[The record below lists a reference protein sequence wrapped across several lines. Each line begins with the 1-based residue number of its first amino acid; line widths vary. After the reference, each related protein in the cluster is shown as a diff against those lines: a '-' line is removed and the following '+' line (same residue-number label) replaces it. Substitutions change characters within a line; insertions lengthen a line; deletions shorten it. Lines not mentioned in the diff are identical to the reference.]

1 VHNYEGLDRP
11 GGFERSGLLAPLK
24 LRNFRLLWTGMTVSL
39 LGDGVFVVA
48 VAWQSYELS
57 NSPFALSLV
66 MLAMTVPH
74 VLFLLIGGV
83 VSDRWDRR
91 RLMLAADLTRGL
103 VVAVVG
109 VLSLTGSLTLGWLSL
124 LTAVYGAGTAFFGP
138 AFDSIVPDVV
148 PRPMLGQAN
157 SLDQLVKPLALRIA
171 GPALGGF
178 MIGIGDPG
186 HAFVFDALTF
196 GASAVAVAAMQV
208 DPGGRR
214 EEATSLRRDL
224 VDGLSYVRS
233 HVWLWGTF
241 AAAAV
246 AYLLFMGPVE
256 VLLPFIVKEEMG
268 RSAGDLGFIFAFGGV
283 GSIAAAFL
291 LGSRGL
297 PKRTLTFIYVAWTLS
312 TLTIAG
318 YGIARSVWYL
328 LIPSFLFNF
337 FESAGTIVW
346 ATLKQRNVPA
356 SLLGRVSS
364 LDWLISIGLL
374 PMSFAL
380 TGPVATLLGERP
392 TLVAA
397 GLAGAVVTLSALFL
411 PGMRRIERFPTLA
424 GQELVPE
431 SA

>member
-1 VHNYEGLDRP
+1 MHNYEGLDRP
-11 GGFERSGLLAPLK
+11 GGFDRSGLLAPLK

-57 NSPFALSLV
+57 TSPFALSLV

-74 VLFLLIGGV
+74 VLLLLIGGV
-83 VSDRWDRR
+83 ASDRLDRR
-91 RLMLAADLTRGL
+91 RVMLASDLIRG
-103 VVAVVG
+103 VAVAVVG
-109 VLSLTGSLTLGWLSL
+109 ILSLTGGLTLGWLSV

-138 AFDSIVPDVV
+138 AFDAVVPDVV
-148 PRPMLGQAN
+148 PRHLLGQAN

-171 GPALGGF
+171 GPAFGGWL
-178 MIGIGDPG
+178 IAAGGPG

-196 GASAVAVAAMQV
+196 GASGLALTALRVA
-208 DPGGRR
+208 PKGRP
-214 EEATSLRRDL
+214 EVTSLRRD
-224 VDGLSYVRS
+224 VVAGLAYVRS

-241 AAAAV
+241 AAAAI

-283 GSIAAAFL
+283 GSITAALL

-297 PKRTLTFIYVAWTLS
+297 PKRTVTFIYVAWTLS

-318 YGIARSVWYL
+318 YGMARSVWML

-346 ATLKQRNVPA
+346 ATLKQHNVPTH
-356 SLLGRVSS
+356 LLGRVSS

-374 PMSFAL
+374 PLSFAL
-380 TGPVATLLGERP
+380 TGPVSTLFGGRS

-397 GLAGAVVTLSALFL
+397 GLLGAAVTLGALFL
-411 PGMRRIERFPTLA
+411 PGMRQAERLPGHA
-424 GQELVPE
+424 GRGLVAE
-431 SA
+431 RA

>member
-1 VHNYEGLDRP
+1 MHNYEGLDRP
-11 GGFERSGLLAPLK
+11 GGFERSGLMAPLK
-24 LRNFRLLWTGMTVSL
+24 LRNFRLLWAGMTVSL
-39 LGDGVFVVA
+39 LGDGVFVLA

-83 VSDRWDRR
+83 ASDRWDRR
-91 RLMLAADLTRGL
+91 RVMLAADLIRGM

-109 VLSLTGSLTLGWLSL
+109 VLSLTEGLTLGWLSL

-138 AFDSIVPDVV
+138 AFDAIVPDVV
-148 PRPMLGQAN
+148 PRSLLRQAN

-171 GPALGGF
+171 GPALGGLL
-178 MIGIGDPG
+178 IGTGSPG
-186 HAFVFDALTF
+186 HAFLFDALTF
-196 GASAVAVAAMQV
+196 GASAVAVAAMRV
-208 DPGGRR
+208 DPGRHR
-214 EEATSLRRDL
+214 EATSLKSDL
-224 VDGLSYVRS
+224 VDGLSYIRS

-268 RSAGDLGFIFAFGGV
+268 RSAGDLGIIFAFGGV
-283 GSIAAAFL
+283 GSIAAAVV

-318 YGIARSVWYL
+318 YGLARSVWLL
-328 LIPSFLFNF
+328 LIPSLLFNF

-346 ATLKQRNVPA
+346 ATLKQHNVPTN
-356 SLLGRVSS
+356 LLGRVSS

-374 PMSFAL
+374 PVSFAL
-380 TGPVATLLGERP
+380 TGPVSALLGERP
-392 TLVAA
+392 TLVVA

-411 PGMRRIERFPTLA
+411 PGMRRLERSAMLA
-424 GQELVPE
+424 GRELVPE